1 MCILLTGYGN
11 ALCAAIAIR
20 YRFIWHRV
28 GTVAIMVFNLSFAA
42 DMGQL
47 YLCEVRV
54 PCISNENN
62 CYLSDHSAKKDEN
75 KTVA

>member
-1 MCILLTGYGN
+1 M
-11 ALCAAIAIR
+11 
-20 YRFIWHRV
+20 
-28 GTVAIMVFNLSFAA
+28 AIMVFNLGFAA

>member
-1 MCILLTGYGN
+1 M
-11 ALCAAIAIR
+11 
-20 YRFIWHRV
+20 
-28 GTVAIMVFNLSFAA
+28 AIMVFNLSFAA
-42 DMGQL
+42 DMGHL

-62 CYLSDHSAKKDEN
+62 CHLSEHSAKKDDN